1 MLRGF
6 YTAASGILTQQR
18 SLDVL
23 ANNIANVRTPGFRAS
38 RVVSGSFEQE
48 LQARMEG
55 QNSAL
60 IGSSAPMQ
68 VVSEVPT
75 RWFDTSF
82 LQETGSPFDLAID
95 GEGFFNIQAP
105 ADADGGEGPRYLTR
119 NGSFVRNGEGQL
131 ELEGV
136 GLVLGQDGPITL
148 EDAGFTVEADGS
160 VYDSEGDYVDQLL
173 VTLPPADVEIRL
185 AGNGLYTAEALEDN
199 PQVDGSTRLVQGW
212 LESANVDL
220 NREYAAVIEAQRAF
234 QACSTALQIIDKI
247 DQRAAT
253 EIAAL

>member
-1 MLRGF
+1 M
-6 YTAASGILTQQR
+6 
-18 SLDVL
+18 
-23 ANNIANVRTPGFRAS
+23 
-38 RVVSGSFEQE
+38 
-48 LQARMEG
+48 
-55 QNSAL
+55 
-60 IGSSAPMQ
+60 
-68 VVSEVPT
+68 
-75 RWFDTSF
+75 
-82 LQETGSPFDLAID
+82 
-95 GEGFFNIQAP
+95 
-105 ADADGGEGPRYLTR
+105 
-119 NGSFVRNGEGQL
+119 
-131 ELEGV
+131 
-136 GLVLGQDGPITL
+136 
-148 EDAGFTVEADGS
+148 EADGS

>member
-1 MLRGF
+1 M
-6 YTAASGILTQQR
+6 
-18 SLDVL
+18 
-23 ANNIANVRTPGFRAS
+23 RTPGFRAS
-38 RVVSGSFEQE
+38 RVVSGTFEQE

-75 RWFDTSF
+75 KFDTSF

-105 ADADGGEGPRYLTR
+105 SDADGNEGPRYLTR

-148 EDAGFTVEADGS
+148 EDANFTVGPDGTI
-160 VYDSEGDYVDQLL
+160 YDGEGDSVDRLL
-173 VTLPPADVEIRL
+173 VTLPPEDVQVRL
-185 AGNGLYTAEALEDN
+185 AGNGLYTTEGMEDN
-199 PQVDGSTRLVQGW
+199 PQVDDRTQLVQGW